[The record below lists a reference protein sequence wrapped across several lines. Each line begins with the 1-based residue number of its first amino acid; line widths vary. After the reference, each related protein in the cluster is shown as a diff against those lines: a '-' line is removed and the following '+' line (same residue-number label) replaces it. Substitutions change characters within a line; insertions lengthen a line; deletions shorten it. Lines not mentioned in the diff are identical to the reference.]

1 MVMIWESTEITVL
14 ASGKGWLALDKPTG
28 ITVHNASGKDLCSL
42 AKEWVRKDDVIRSR
56 LGLIT
61 DFDFSPIHRLDKE
74 TSGVI
79 ILAADR
85 ETSRFFS
92 DQFKSRKIAK
102 QYIAILHGR
111 LDISNQNNL
120 WESWAWPLS
129 KTAGG
134 RQNPQG
140 PGQRIPSE
148 TRFRIMEHSHHYTM
162 VEIDL
167 LTGRKHQIRRHAKLS
182 GHPVVGDTR
191 YGSTRAANYLKQHAG
206 FIRLGLHAQAITIHM
221 PGEKN
226 PQTIKTPC
234 IPAEMQNI
242 FETDRKAA
250 VI

>member
-1 MVMIWESTEITVL
+1 MDIVLESTKITVL
-14 ASGKGWLALDKPTG
+14 ASGKAWLALDKPAG
-28 ITVHNASGKDLCSL
+28 ITVHNASGKDLCSI
-42 AKEWVRKDDVIRSR
+42 AKDLVRKDDVIRNR
-56 LGLIT
+56 LGLMTEI
-61 DFDFSPIHRLDKE
+61 DFSPVHRLDKE

-85 ETSRFFS
+85 ETLCFFS

-102 QYIAILHGR
+102 QYIAILHGQ
-111 LDISNQNNL
+111 LDIPKQINL
-120 WESWAWPLS
+120 WESWTWPLS

-148 TRFRIMEHSHHYTM
+148 TRFRIMEHSPHYTM

-206 FIRLGLHAQAITIHM
+206 FIRLGLHAQAITIHI
-221 PGEKN
+221 PGEKT
-226 PQTIKTPC
+226 PQIIKTSC
-234 IPAEMQNI
+234 IPAEMQNL